1 MAEQKEQL
9 WLVLD
14 WDKLQRESIN
24 YYDEI
29 IQNEKNL
36 SEIVKSF
43 NLVELKQSSE
53 FDIARTG
60 FLKQISLASHQI
72 QPAITDRQEWF
83 TRVVM
88 EQTAKNQETQ
98 EKNNLVNLLEDKRLL
113 ASIVYSS
120 NSLEIAQDAESN
132 KWEAYVAD
140 YSHIENEEQKIKEML
155 SHTQNRPYKIN
166 WELDDIRAR
175 LKDANQTMLSDWKF
189 VKQDD
194 SFLSDVKN
202 KASEFWSE
210 FIAWAKDFW
219 INLANWVEFIVY
231 NFKDYV
237 LWWDEEE
244 KQELKLSEFKM
255 KYDVLKVSNDESTW
269 FNAMLVKSKDDWK
282 LSVVIRW
289 TDDNKDVS
297 NDMSF
302 VTNDNLPVQV
312 VSGIRFIEEL
322 KREWF
327 VNPWKPIDIV
337 WHSLWGW
344 LAQIL
349 WVIYKWWKENLVS
362 NVYTFNAPWVRK
374 MDAEVDLENLSPKEK
389 MLINLYKETIE
400 KSSWN
405 PKKFNYILN
414 IWNQKDSV
422 FETNIHIWKTKKI
435 VWKTKHWID
444 TIKTEEIIT

>member
-9 WLVLD
+9 WVVLD
-14 WDKLQRESIN
+14 WDKLQAESVN

-36 SEIVKSF
+36 SEIAKSF

-83 TRVVM
+83 TRVIM
-88 EQTAKNQETQ
+88 EQTAKDKETQ

-113 ASIVYSS
+113 ASVVYSS

-219 INLANWVEFIVY
+219 INLANWAEFIVY

-237 LWWDEEE
+237 LWWDEKE
-244 KQELKLSEFKM
+244 KQQLELSEFKM
-255 KYDVLKVSNDESTW
+255 KYDVLKVSNDENTW

-312 VSGIRFIEEL
+312 ISGIRFIEEL

-389 MLINLYKETIE
+389 MLINLYKESIE

-422 FETNIHIWKTKKI
+422 FETNVHIWETKKI
-435 VWKTKHWID
+435 VWKTHWID
-444 TIKTEEIIT
+444 TIKTEEILT